1 MVSQGSSLTL
11 SSTHDHPKSDLMSE
25 SIVQT
30 LLEFW
35 HCPGQPVL
43 RSLPAGGGLFL
54 TPNPT
59 LSFLPTPMSNKEIS
73 SALNVQYLS
82 SRVTLWFNI

>member
-35 HCPGQPVL
+35 HWGQCPLPWAACSTPTARWWRPFPDTQPDPL
-43 RSLPAGGGLFL
+43 
-54 TPNPT
+54 
-59 LSFLPTPMSNKEIS
+59 LSTDSNE
-73 SALNVQYLS
+73 
-82 SRVTLWFNI
+82 